1 MFMLPRSI
9 YDEWPKW
16 WTMTDSPLNG
26 SRTRNAGAMEP
37 LYWSPGSPIFEMTSE
52 DALKLPRFAIEI
64 CRVPHLAGRDLVS
77 EHPASATSWRIKG
90 AVRASSRR
98 PFLTRFAATIKR
110 FDAASW
116 RSLRGRGPTRS
127 LIGHARTLLHVTSAS
142 PIPVRTVRVSAP
154 H

>member
-98 PFLTRFAATIKR
+98 CTKSLEHNAHVPTQDD
-110 FDAASW
+110 DAIYVWGGA
-116 RSLRGRGPTRS
+116 G
-127 LIGHARTLLHVTSAS
+127 I
-142 PIPVRTVRVSAP
+142 
-154 H
+154 

>member
-52 DALKLPRFAIEI
+52 DALKLPQKVVWFGSTSGCPREVLKFIKPEI
-64 CRVPHLAGRDLVS
+64 RNRYADEARIPD
-77 EHPASATSWRIKG
+77 ESA
-90 AVRASSRR
+90 
-98 PFLTRFAATIKR
+98 
-110 FDAASW
+110 
-116 RSLRGRGPTRS
+116 
-127 LIGHARTLLHVTSAS
+127 
-142 PIPVRTVRVSAP
+142 
-154 H
+154 